1 MVRFFLEL
9 NQGHYRCYQF
19 QHVWC
24 VCVAIF
30 RESRVAEMLSRVGK
44 WKTMNLKTICWCLF
58 LRVYPFIV
66 VFTSEE
72 KQFYSVIRTHVIV
85 S

>member
-1 MVRFFLEL
+1 MED
-9 NQGHYRCYQF
+9 N
-19 QHVWC
+19 
-24 VCVAIF
+24 
-30 RESRVAEMLSRVGK
+30 ESQTHLLVFV
-44 WKTMNLKTICWCLF
+44 